1 MFDLQKISGL
11 DYPEGCKNVLFWM
24 NNVLRPRRRIGLST
38 GARSWTAGIDK
49 HLRQFVSLSLFVR
62 VCVCVG
68 GGGQKVFYFP
78 CFGVT
83 KHHLK
88 IYTY

>member
-62 VCVCVG
+62 VCVG

-88 IYTY
+88 IFTY